1 MSNSVLDK
9 AGANRPSGSGICP
22 QAIPSLLQTS
32 AARICAHRHATKQG
46 LLTPSQT
53 YMKAGCGGFGAGRQT
68 GSEGWRAARGELGTP
83 STTPAASTS
92 TAYQLAGDD
101 AVADSVPRRLCGG
114 VVRASGEHQPHQT
127 AVRVSLLRLHI
138 AA

>member
-1 MSNSVLDK
+1 
-9 AGANRPSGSGICP
+9 
-22 QAIPSLLQTS
+22 
-32 AARICAHRHATKQG
+32 
-46 LLTPSQT
+46 
-53 YMKAGCGGFGAGRQT
+53 MKAGCGGFGAGRQT

-114 VVRASGEHQPHQT
+114 VVRASGEHQPDQT